1 MARVMEISTP
11 LGPDVLLFRSMS
23 AMEELGRLFEYR
35 IEVLCER
42 NDVDPDELLGKNVT
56 VKLELADGSQRP
68 FDGCVTRFAS
78 AGVVGRYH
86 RYLITA
92 RPWLWLL
99 TRASDCRIFQ
109 QKSVPDIIKEIFDKY
124 AVAAFEN
131 RLTGTYNPQ
140 DYCVQYR
147 ETDFNFVSRLM
158 EQEGIYYF
166 FEHQDGKHTLVLADG
181 PSAHAAYGGYES
193 IPFIPHDRGGRL
205 EQEYVSEWSFSREI
219 QPGAYVLDDF
229 DFTKPSTELRVTTKQ
244 QREHAESAHELYDY
258 PGRYEQSGDGEHYVR
273 TRLEEQ
279 QARHELVQGAG
290 NARGIAAGSLF
301 KLTGQTREDQNRE
314 YLIVSTRIDFEYTE
328 YEAMESSGSGFRCSF
343 EALPSRE
350 VFRSERLTRKPFVQ
364 GPQTAIVVGPGGDE
378 IYTDKYGRVK
388 VQFHWD
394 RLGGQDE
401 NSSCWV
407 RVSQPWAGK
416 NFGMIAIPRIG
427 QEVVVDFLEGD
438 PDRPM
443 ITGRVY
449 NAEQMPP
456 WDLPANMTRTGIVTR
471 SSKGGSASNANELR
485 FEDKKGEEEVFLHA
499 ERNLRTTVEVDE
511 LRDVGNDRTTDIH
524 GIDRLTVDKS
534 RYEHV
539 KGDFRDLL
547 VDNLSLR
554 RIGAGEIEE
563 ITDGL
568 QTTIKTGGHQHT
580 VSAGGQTINITDGI
594 DETVTGAVSQTIT
607 GGGYTQSVTGGSATH
622 TVTGGSWNVTASNG
636 LNMTTPQ
643 AMNITATAG
652 LNITAPAGVNLLGG
666 TKLTGYAME
675 ESWFSTFKY
684 GVTAISTESKGVNL
698 ETKGVDIGAVSFKG
712 ESIAFKNSEA
722 ALNKVANVLQIAN
735 PVTLISQ
742 GAIALHKKAMTIIG

>member
-11 LGPDVLLFRSMS
+11 LGDDVLLFRSMS
-23 AMEELGRLFEYR
+23 ANEELGRLFEYR
-35 IEVLCER
+35 IEVLSER
-42 NDVDPDELLGKNVT
+42 DDVDPDDVLGKNVT
-56 VKLELADGSQRP
+56 VKLELPEGDPRA
-68 FDGCVTRFAS
+68 FDGFVTRFAS

-124 AVAAFEN
+124 PVAAFEN
-131 RLTGTYNPQ
+131 RLTGSYGPQ
-140 DYCVQYR
+140 EYCVQYR

-166 FEHQDGKHTLVLADG
+166 FEHEDGKHTLVLADG
-181 PSAHAAYGGYES
+181 PSAHTPYDGYAS
-193 IPFIPHDRGGRL
+193 LPFVPHDRGGRL
-205 EQEYVSEWSFSREI
+205 EQEYVAEWSFSREI

-229 DFTKPSTELRVTTKQ
+229 DFTKPSTELRVTTK
-244 QREHAESAHELYDY
+244 RERQHAEAAHEVYDY

-279 QARHELVQGAG
+279 QARHELVHAAG
-290 NARGIAAGSLF
+290 NARGVAAGSLL
-301 KLTGQTREDQNRE
+301 KLTGHTRADQNRE
-314 YLIVSTRIDFEYTE
+314 YLIVSTHIVLEYTE
-328 YEAMESSGSGFRCSF
+328 YEAMESSGSRFHCSF
-343 EALPSRE
+343 GALPSAE

-394 RLGGQDE
+394 RLGAQDE

-456 WDLPANMTRTGIVTR
+456 WELPGNMTRTGIVTR

-547 VDNLSLR
+547 IDNLSLR

-580 VSAGGQTINITDGI
+580 VSSGGQTINITGGI
-594 DETVTGAVSQTIT
+594 EETVTGAVTQNVNGGDYSQTVST
-607 GGGYTQSVTGGSATH
+607 GSSTQTISV
-622 TVTGGSWNVTASNG
+622 GSWTVN
-636 LNMTTPQ
+636 
-643 AMNITATAG
+643 ATAG
-652 LNITAPAGVNLLGG
+652 LEMITTQKLNITAPMGVFLLGG
-666 TKLTGYAME
+666 TKLNGYATE
-675 ESWFSTFKY
+675 ESWFSAFKY
-684 GVTAISTESKGVNL
+684 GVTGMSTESKGVNM
-698 ETKGVDIGAVSFKG
+698 ETKGVDIGSVGFKG
-712 ESIAFKNSEA
+712 ESVAFKNSEA

-735 PVTLISQ
+735 PVTLIAQ